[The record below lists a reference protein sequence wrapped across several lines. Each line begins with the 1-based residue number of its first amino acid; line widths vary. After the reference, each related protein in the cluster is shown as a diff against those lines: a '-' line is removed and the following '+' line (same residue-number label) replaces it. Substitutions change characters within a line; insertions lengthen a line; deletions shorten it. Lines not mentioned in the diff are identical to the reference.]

1 MLKLHHVFH
10 YFHLCS
16 HQHFYQFVHLVVI
29 NTNTSASF
37 AASNLT
43 RSSDLLQKSL
53 ARLSSG
59 SRIST
64 PSDDAGGLAVSMKLS
79 AALKRTDAQS
89 ANVSNALSFLQ
100 TASGALKAAS
110 SVLERLSELGTLA
123 SDVTKSTADI
133 SNYSTEFNQLVLEL
147 AKISSDTF
155 NGIALFNTDQTK
167 QSLTVYLSQDGAQS
181 MGISTTNLA
190 NVFTDFIDAASGEGK
205 IGNITGNSISVATQ
219 AIQNLSEKMAT
230 NGAESSRLQF
240 ALDALSIQ
248 KVNVEAANSRI
259 YDVDVAAETTRL
271 ARANILVQ
279 SGAAM
284 LAQANAASQIAL
296 KLLQ

>member
-1 MLKLHHVFH
+1 MGRSSTDAGKQIQERKIMAVT
-10 YFHLCS
+10 
-16 HQHFYQFVHLVVI
+16 I
-29 NTNTSASF
+29 NTNTSASYS
-37 AASNLT
+37 AANLT

-79 AALKRTDAQS
+79 ASLKRTDAQA
-89 ANVSNALSFLQ
+89 ANVSNAISFLQ
-100 TASGALKAAS
+100 TASGSLKSAAS
-110 SVLERLSELGTLA
+110 VLDRMSELGTLA
-123 SDVTKSTADI
+123 SDVTKSSEDI
-133 SNYSTEFNQLVLEL
+133 SNYSTEYTNLYEEL
-147 AKISSDTF
+147 KKLTADKF
-155 NGIALFNTDQTK
+155 NGINLFAAADT
-167 QSLTVYLSQDGAQS
+167 SLTVYLSEDGGQNMNITQS
-181 MGISTTNLA
+181 ALST
-190 NVFTDFIDAASGEGK
+190 VFASITTLDTVTGGSASAAS
-205 IGNITGNSISVATQ
+205 A
-219 AIQNLSEKMAT
+219 AIQSLATMMAK

-240 ALDALSIQ
+240 ALDSLSTQ

-259 YDVDVAAETTRL
+259 FDVDVAAETTRL

>member
-1 MLKLHHVFH
+1 MLVITQKQECKLMAVT
-10 YFHLCS
+10 
-16 HQHFYQFVHLVVI
+16 I

-64 PSDDAGGLAVSMKLS
+64 PSDDAGGLAVSMKLT

-100 TASGALKAAS
+100 TAAGSLKTAS
-110 SVLERLSELGTLA
+110 AVLERLSELGTLA
-123 SDVTKSTADI
+123 SDVTKSSLDI
-133 SNYSTEFNQLVLEL
+133 RNYSTEYDQLVKEL
-147 AKISSDTF
+147 TKLSSDTF
-155 NGIALFNTDQTK
+155 NGINLFNGSGGN
-167 QSLTVYLSQDGAQS
+167 QSLTVYLSEDGGQS
-181 MGISTTNLA
+181 MTISTGDLGAIFSTL
-190 NVFTDFIDAASGEGK
+190 SGSVTQ
-205 IGNITGNSISVATQ
+205 ITGNKVSIAST
-219 AIQNLSEKMAT
+219 AIQNLAEKMAT

-240 ALDALSIQ
+240 ALDALATQ

-259 YDVDVAAETTRL
+259 FDVDVAAETTRL

>member
-1 MLKLHHVFH
+1 MAVT
-10 YFHLCS
+10 
-16 HQHFYQFVHLVVI
+16 I

-37 AASNLT
+37 SAANLT
-43 RSSDLLQKSL
+43 RSSDLLQRSL

-100 TASGALKAAS
+100 TASGALKVAS
-110 SVLERLSELGTLA
+110 TVLERMSELGTLA
-123 SDVTKSTADI
+123 SDVTKSSADI
-133 SNYSTEFNQLVLEL
+133 SNYSTEYTSLVSEL
-147 AKISSDTF
+147 KKITADTF
-155 NGIALFNTDQTK
+155 NGINLFGSAASQN
-167 QSLTVYLSQDGAQS
+167 LTVYLSEDGQQN
-181 MGISTTNLA
+181 MTISQNYLG
-190 NVFTDFIDAASGEGK
+190 NVFANMTSLGSV
-205 IGNITGNSISVATQ
+205 TGNSVSVASQ
-219 AIQNLSEKMAT
+219 AIQDLATMMAT

-240 ALDALSIQ
+240 ALDSLATQ

-259 YDVDVAAETTRL
+259 FDVDVAAETTRL